1 MTLVYYIF
9 RSFQFLIFIRV
20 ILSWFRLE
28 RGNSFSDFVY
38 DFTEPLLS
46 RLRIVLPMGGMGLDL
61 SPILAIFLID
71 LVMNIVLRLLFTYSI
86 GGL

>member
-1 MTLVYYIF
+1 
-9 RSFQFLIFIRV
+9 
-20 ILSWFRLE
+20 
-28 RGNSFSDFVY
+28 
-38 DFTEPLLS
+38 
-46 RLRIVLPMGGMGLDL
+46 MGGMGLDL